1 MYYFF
6 TRIGSGFLLI
16 ILLFFFLF
24 IYFLNKSTKNE
35 FVSLTINQVKQIH
48 TVTQQLVI
56 PSFLTDNTTD
66 FDALIKRISLN
77 MNFRLSLIDTNG
89 SVLGDSEMN
98 PKLITNQL
106 SKKEVLDAV
115 KHSIGTNFEEYHNLE
130 NDLLYVCIP
139 IQLFNKNIA
148 FLRYGIELKELSATI
163 KEQNKII
170 FFISIALAIISLIA
184 TYIISK
190 IISKP
195 IIQISNAA
203 ERVGKGDFN
212 TKILLNQ
219 KYKMKEISS
228 IFNNMIFKVKSL
240 FEEISIQKEELA
252 GIIKSIR
259 EGLLVID
266 MEGKILLSNDGFK
279 QIVKKDDILGN
290 YYWEII
296 SNNKFAD
303 FVKKTQKK
311 RKSYFDE
318 IELDGKFYLC
328 SYNFLDA
335 KKEIVIIISDITQL
349 KILENIKKD
358 LVVNVSHE
366 LRTPLTAIKGF
377 IETLED
383 EIGEEHKNYI
393 GIIHRH
399 TNRLINIVEDLMTL
413 SKLEDS
419 SSKLEK
425 SIVNIKD
432 ILDNVY
438 KIFVQRLNEK
448 NLHFELKIDENL
460 PKISVDIY
468 RIEQLFINLID
479 NAIKYTDCGTIFV
492 DISATDGMMQ
502 IIIQDTGIGI
512 PKDKLERIFER
523 FFTVDKSR
531 SRKVGGT
538 GLGLS
543 IVKHIVLQHSGEIKL
558 ESEIGRGTKFIV
570 LLPLIANE

>member
-6 TRIGSGFLLI
+6 TRIGFGFLLI
-16 ILLFFFLF
+16 ILLF
-24 IYFLNKSTKNE
+24 YFLLTNFLTNSTKNE
-35 FVSLTINQVKQIH
+35 FISLTINQAIQIH
-48 TVTQQLVI
+48 TVTLQLII
-56 PSFLTDNTTD
+56 PSFETDNAAD

-89 SVLGDSEMN
+89 RVLGDSEMN
-98 PKLITNQL
+98 PKLITNQIT
-106 SKKEVLDAV
+106 KKEVQEAI
-115 KHSIGTNFEEYHNLE
+115 KHSIGTNFEKYHNLE

-139 IQLFNKNIA
+139 VQLNSKNIA
-148 FLRYGIELKELSATI
+148 FLRYGLELKELSATI
-163 KEQNKII
+163 KEQNKNILLV
-170 FFISIALAIISLIA
+170 SIALAFFSIIV

-279 QIVKKDDILGN
+279 QIVKKEDILGN
-290 YYWEII
+290 YYWEIL

-318 IELDGKFYLC
+318 IEFDGKYYLC
-328 SYNFLDA
+328 SYNFLNA

-393 GIIHRH
+393 EIIHRH

-419 SSKLEK
+419 SSNLEK

-432 ILDNVY
+432 VFDNVY

-448 NLHFELKIDENL
+448 NLKFEFKIEENL
-460 PKISVDIY
+460 PKISIDVY

-479 NAIKYTDCGTIFV
+479 NALKYTDYGTIFV
-492 DISATDGMMQ
+492 EITHSEEMMQ

-512 PKDKLERIFER
+512 PNDKIERIFER

-543 IVKHIVLQHSGEIKL
+543 IVKHIVMQHSGEIKL
-558 ESEIGRGTKFIV
+558 ESELGRGTKFIV
-570 LLPLIANE
+570 LLPLKANE

>member
-303 FVKKTQKK
+303 FIKKTQKK

-318 IELDGKFYLC
+318 ITLDGKYYLC

-335 KKEIVIIISDITQL
+335 KKETVIIISDITQL

-393 GIIHRH
+393 EIIHRH

>member
-106 SKKEVLDAV
+106 SKKEVLEAV

-170 FFISIALAIISLIA
+170 IFISIALAIISLIA

-303 FVKKTQKK
+303 FIKKTQKK

-318 IELDGKFYLC
+318 ITLDGKYYLC

-335 KKEIVIIISDITQL
+335 KKETVIIISDITQL

-570 LLPLIANE
+570 LLPLKANE

>member
-48 TVTQQLVI
+48 TVTQQLII
-56 PSFLTDNTTD
+56 PSFLIDNTTD

-106 SKKEVLDAV
+106 SKKEVLEAV

-139 IQLFNKNIA
+139 IQMFNKNIA

-163 KEQNKII
+163 NEQNKII

-303 FVKKTQKK
+303 FIKKTQKK

-318 IELDGKFYLC
+318 ITLDGKYYLC

-335 KKEIVIIISDITQL
+335 KKETVIIISDITQL

-448 NLHFELKIDENL
+448 NLHFELKIEENL

-492 DISATDGMMQ
+492 DISATDDMMQ

-558 ESEIGRGTKFIV
+558 ESELGSGTKFIV
-570 LLPLIANE
+570 LLPLKANE

>member
-1 MYYFF
+1 
-6 TRIGSGFLLI
+6 
-16 ILLFFFLF
+16 
-24 IYFLNKSTKNE
+24 
-35 FVSLTINQVKQIH
+35 
-48 TVTQQLVI
+48 
-56 PSFLTDNTTD
+56 
-66 FDALIKRISLN
+66 
-77 MNFRLSLIDTNG
+77 
-89 SVLGDSEMN
+89 MN

-106 SKKEVLDAV
+106 SKKEVLEAV

-170 FFISIALAIISLIA
+170 IFISIALAIISLIA

-290 YYWEII
+290 YYLEII
-296 SNNKFAD
+296 HSNNKFAD
-303 FVKKTQKK
+303 FIKKTQKK

-318 IELDGKFYLC
+318 ITLDGKYYLC
-328 SYNFLDA
+328 SL
-335 KKEIVIIISDITQL
+335 
-349 KILENIKKD
+349 
-358 LVVNVSHE
+358 
-366 LRTPLTAIKGF
+366 
-377 IETLED
+377 
-383 EIGEEHKNYI
+383 
-393 GIIHRH
+393 
-399 TNRLINIVEDLMTL
+399 
-413 SKLEDS
+413 
-419 SSKLEK
+419 
-425 SIVNIKD
+425 
-432 ILDNVY
+432 
-438 KIFVQRLNEK
+438 
-448 NLHFELKIDENL
+448 
-460 PKISVDIY
+460 
-468 RIEQLFINLID
+468 
-479 NAIKYTDCGTIFV
+479 
-492 DISATDGMMQ
+492 
-502 IIIQDTGIGI
+502 
-512 PKDKLERIFER
+512 
-523 FFTVDKSR
+523 
-531 SRKVGGT
+531 
-538 GLGLS
+538 
-543 IVKHIVLQHSGEIKL
+543 
-558 ESEIGRGTKFIV
+558 
-570 LLPLIANE
+570 

>member
-1 MYYFF
+1 
-6 TRIGSGFLLI
+6 
-16 ILLFFFLF
+16 
-24 IYFLNKSTKNE
+24 
-35 FVSLTINQVKQIH
+35 
-48 TVTQQLVI
+48 
-56 PSFLTDNTTD
+56 
-66 FDALIKRISLN
+66 
-77 MNFRLSLIDTNG
+77 
-89 SVLGDSEMN
+89 
-98 PKLITNQL
+98 
-106 SKKEVLDAV
+106 
-115 KHSIGTNFEEYHNLE
+115 
-130 NDLLYVCIP
+130 
-139 IQLFNKNIA
+139 
-148 FLRYGIELKELSATI
+148 
-163 KEQNKII
+163 
-170 FFISIALAIISLIA
+170 
-184 TYIISK
+184 
-190 IISKP
+190 
-195 IIQISNAA
+195 
-203 ERVGKGDFN
+203 
-212 TKILLNQ
+212 
-219 KYKMKEISS
+219 MKEISS

-279 QIVKKDDILGN
+279 QIVRKDDILGN

-318 IELDGKFYLC
+318 IEIDGKYYLC

-335 KKEIVIIISDITQL
+335 KKETVIIISDITQL

-393 GIIHRH
+393 EIIHRH

-448 NLHFELKIDENL
+448 NLKFELKIEENL

-479 NAIKYTDCGTIFV
+479 NAIKYTDYGTIFV
-492 DISATDGMMQ
+492 DISATDEMMQ
-502 IIIQDTGIGI
+502 IIIEDTGIGI
-512 PKDKLERIFER
+512 PKDKIERIFER

-558 ESEIGRGTKFIV
+558 ESELGRGTKFIV
-570 LLPLIANE
+570 LLPLKANE

>member
-106 SKKEVLDAV
+106 SKKEVLEAV

-184 TYIISK
+184 TYIIAK

-303 FVKKTQKK
+303 FIKKTQKK

-318 IELDGKFYLC
+318 ITLDGKYYLC

-335 KKEIVIIISDITQL
+335 KKETVIIISDITQL

-393 GIIHRH
+393 EIIHRH

-425 SIVNIKD
+425 SNVNIKD

-448 NLHFELKIDENL
+448 NLNFELKIEENL

-570 LLPLIANE
+570 LLPLKANE

>member
-24 IYFLNKSTKNE
+24 ICFLNKSTKNE

-48 TVTQQLVI
+48 TVTQQLII
-56 PSFLTDNTTD
+56 PSFLTDNPTD

-89 SVLGDSEMN
+89 RVLGDSEMN

-106 SKKEVLDAV
+106 SKKEVLEAI

-184 TYIISK
+184 TYIIAK

-303 FVKKTQKK
+303 FIKKTQKK

-318 IELDGKFYLC
+318 ITLDGKYYLC

-335 KKEIVIIISDITQL
+335 KKETVIIISDITQL

-448 NLHFELKIDENL
+448 NLNFELKIEENL

-479 NAIKYTDCGTIFV
+479 NAIKYTDYGTIFV

-502 IIIQDTGIGI
+502 IIVEDTGIGI

-558 ESEIGRGTKFIV
+558 ESELGSGTKFIV
-570 LLPLIANE
+570 LLPLKANE

>member
-106 SKKEVLDAV
+106 SKKEVLEAV

-170 FFISIALAIISLIA
+170 IFISIALAIISLIA

-303 FVKKTQKK
+303 FIKKTQKK

-318 IELDGKFYLC
+318 ITLDGKYYLC

-335 KKEIVIIISDITQL
+335 KKETVIIISDITQL